1 MARILLTHTPDM
13 RRNDYGERGRAGLR
27 VLGEVTLHQAQQPL
41 GGEAL
46 AAAARDARIIVA
58 DRNTPGPRAVF
69 DRSPR
74 LMAFVRCAVDI
85 RNIDVAAASEHGVL
99 VTRASAGFVPAV
111 TEVVLGFM
119 VDLSRGGSRAVAD
132 YRAGRTPS
140 AGTGGAIALKR
151 PPGGGSRGL

>member
-1 MARILLTHTPDM
+1 MARILVTHTPDM
-13 RRNDYGERGRAGLR
+13 RRNYYGERALAGLR
-27 VLGEVTLHQAQQPL
+27 ALGEVTLHQGQQPL

-111 TEVVLGFM
+111 TQVVLRVMG
-119 VDLSRGGSRAVAD
+119 DLSLCGSR
-132 YRAGRTPS
+132 
-140 AGTGGAIALKR
+140 TGAAY
-151 PPGGGSRGL
+151 PT